1 MSRANS
7 NEQSPLIY
15 VLAVVVISLIIY
27 ILLLLFPI
35 NVDHEPLRADNA
47 RSQGTNQS
55 AKKDGMG
62 EFPFK
67 QQNLDVRSLLQTSDM
82 GNQSDVERVRESDR
96 AVTGAALQDV
106 ETATE
111 RSARSI
117 RETLGIT
124 EQQPAQA
131 AVIVELKLAEGC
143 VIKES
148 EQTILPIWYRFDSP
162 TIRTSSVNELRS
174 LVSQFRLCLSSE
186 FHLTQTALTD
196 VESNIELV
204 QLRFN
209 ELKYFFTQ
217 SNVPKSALHY
227 PENP

>member
-7 NEQSPLIY
+7 NGQSPLIY

-35 NVDHEPLRADNA
+35 DVDPVPLVAEKT
-47 RSQGTNQS
+47 RSQEAIQYV
-55 AKKDGMG
+55 KKNAMA
-62 EFPFK
+62 ELPFK
-67 QQNLDVRSLLQTSDM
+67 KRNLDVRSLIQTRE
-82 GNQSDVERVRESDR
+82 VEYRAEPERVRRSDL
-96 AVTGAALQDV
+96 ADTGAALQNA

-117 RETLGIT
+117 RETLGIK
-124 EQQPAQA
+124 EQQPSQA
-131 AVIVELKLAEGC
+131 AVLVELMLSEGC
-143 VIKES
+143 VKNAAK
-148 EQTILPIWYRFDSP
+148 QTILPIWYRFESP

-174 LVSQFRLCLSSE
+174 LVSQFRLCQSSE